1 MRVFNLFRSRQSI
14 SDFSAIILS
23 TTLFTSSANSMRGE
37 HLEPR
42 QAPAVVA
49 TSSFL
54 RRGYQTCKCTRT
66 HRATDESNT
75 SFVAAVAGDW
85 VYIDGGQFS
94 YLDDSGAS
102 VYKYCE
108 LSYRFME
115 LMILI

>member
-1 MRVFNLFRSRQSI
+1 MMRLFNLFHTRQCVSGC
-14 SDFSAIILS
+14 SAIILS
-23 TTLFTSSANSMRGE
+23 TTLFTSSAKSVRGE

-49 TSSFL
+49 ISSFL
-54 RRGYQTCKCTRT
+54 RRGYQTCKCTHT

-102 VYKYCE
+102 VYKYGE
-108 LSYRFME
+108 AGYRFT
-115 LMILI
+115 

>member
-1 MRVFNLFRSRQSI
+1 MLLLDLFDIRQCVLR
-14 SDFSAIILS
+14 FSAIIPS
-23 TTLFTSSANSMRGE
+23 TTLFIFPSAKSLRGE

-54 RRGYQTCKCTRT
+54 RRGYQTCKCTIT
-66 HRATDESNT
+66 HRAADESNT

-108 LSYRFME
+108 LGYRFM
-115 LMILI
+115 